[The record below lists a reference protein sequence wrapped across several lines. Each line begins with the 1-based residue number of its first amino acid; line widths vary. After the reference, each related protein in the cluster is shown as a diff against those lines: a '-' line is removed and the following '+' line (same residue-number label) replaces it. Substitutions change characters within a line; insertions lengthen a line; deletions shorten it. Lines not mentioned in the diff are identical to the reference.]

1 LVEIYDSE
9 RRYYEE
15 QHQQNYSEANYGV
28 EHDEHILDHEVASPP
43 DDIRCHYCNVKKCPC
58 CLLEANY
65 YYDYGLCRRKI
76 KLCSDCYN
84 GVYGNGRKI
93 SSEIVTNAFIRIC
106 ETITNYS
113 TITIN
118 LRNRGVNY
126 FDAVKYAYDMNPEV
140 RTYLGENCS
149 IDKNLRGLWS
159 FTYAII
165 NGRERGIKV
174 LDADPD
180 NLILDAE

>member
-1 LVEIYDSE
+1 MVEIHDSE
-9 RRYYEE
+9 RRCYEE
-15 QHQQNYSEANYGV
+15 QQQDYTIANYG
-28 EHDEHILDHEVASPP
+28 EHDENVFDYEIASPP
-43 DDIRCHYCNVKKCPC
+43 EKIRCHYCNAKKCPC

-76 KLCSDCYN
+76 KLCGDCYN

-93 SSEIVTNAFIRIC
+93 SSEIVTKAFTRIC
-106 ETITNYS
+106 ETIANYS
-113 TITIN
+113 KVTIN
-118 LRNRGVNY
+118 FKNYRGVNY

-165 NGRERGIKV
+165 NRRERGIKV

-180 NLILDAE
+180 NLMLGIE

>member
-1 LVEIYDSE
+1 M
-9 RRYYEE
+9 
-15 QHQQNYSEANYGV
+15 
-28 EHDEHILDHEVASPP
+28 
-43 DDIRCHYCNVKKCPC
+43 
-58 CLLEANY
+58 
-65 YYDYGLCRRKI
+65 
-76 KLCSDCYN
+76 
-84 GVYGNGRKI
+84 
-93 SSEIVTNAFIRIC
+93 TNAFIRIC
-106 ETITNYS
+106 ETIANYS

-159 FTYAII
+159 FTYVII

-180 NLILDAE
+180 NLILDTE

>member
-1 LVEIYDSE
+1 M
-9 RRYYEE
+9 
-15 QHQQNYSEANYGV
+15 
-28 EHDEHILDHEVASPP
+28 
-43 DDIRCHYCNVKKCPC
+43 
-58 CLLEANY
+58 
-65 YYDYGLCRRKI
+65 
-76 KLCSDCYN
+76 
-84 GVYGNGRKI
+84 
-93 SSEIVTNAFIRIC
+93 TNAFIRIC
-106 ETITNYS
+106 ETIANYS

-180 NLILDAE
+180 NLILGIE

>member
-1 LVEIYDSE
+1 MVEIHDSE
-9 RRYYEE
+9 RRCYEE
-15 QHQQNYSEANYGV
+15 QQQDFSEADYG
-28 EHDEHILDHEVASPP
+28 EHYEHVFDHEIASSPEE
-43 DDIRCHYCNVKKCPC
+43 IRCHYCDVKKCPC

-76 KLCSDCYN
+76 KVCGDCYN
-84 GVYGNGRKI
+84 GVYGNGRRI
-93 SSEIVTNAFIRIC
+93 SSEIVTNAFTRIC
-106 ETITNYS
+106 EAIANYS
-113 TITIN
+113 TVTID
-118 LRNRGVNY
+118 LRNYRGVNY

-165 NGRERGIKV
+165 NGGERGIKV

-180 NLILDAE
+180 NLILGIE